1 MTVET
6 NAGRA
11 YRHLRSK
18 LLAGEFEPGTRLL
31 YGPIGKEL
39 GISAT
44 PVREAVGQ
52 LVNEGLVDLV
62 PQLGAIVRKIDRDE
76 LIELY
81 EVREAIEPYAAAR
94 AAERAAT
101 KQLNQIKAQV
111 DRMLALTEQLANS
124 SSEFANKRMTAQFE
138 KADFAF
144 HMLIIEATGNQ
155 ALARTAVRSH
165 VLTRVFGIRRHRYD
179 VATMRSTCDD
189 HLQILT
195 AIQAGDVKKSRSA
208 SATHISRGLKASL
221 KAIDES

>member
-11 YRHLRSK
+11 YRHLRGK
-18 LLAGEFEPGTRLL
+18 LLAGDFEPGTRLL

-52 LVNEGLVDLV
+52 LVNEGLVELV
-62 PQLGAIVRKIDRDE
+62 PQLGAIVRKIDRAE

-81 EVREAIEPYAAAR
+81 EVREAIEPYAAGR
-94 AAERAAT
+94 AAERATEAQMQPIT
-101 KQLNQIKAQV
+101 NQLN
-111 DRMLALTEQLANS
+111 RMLELMEKQRNATA
-124 SSEFANKRMTAQFE
+124 EFANKRLTTQFE

-165 VLTRVFGIRRHRYD
+165 VLTRVFGTRRHRYD
-179 VATMRSTCDD
+179 LETMSRTCDD
-189 HLQILT
+189 HQKILSAIT
-195 AIQAGDVKKSRSA
+195 ARDAKRAQSAAASHIQ
-208 SATHISRGLKASL
+208 RGLKISL
-221 KAIDES
+221 QSIDES